1 MKQKFLTLLTCT
13 SMFIFAGCSTDENGN
28 NVETND
34 KIEENE
40 QNEQNNE
47 IEEEKNVLD
56 TIEHDPS
63 VEVLVNRE
71 HSLSED
77 YIPEDL
83 VRVSVDTVLEDE
95 EVNQLREV
103 AANALAEMFED
114 AEEEGIKLY
123 ARSGYRSYQTQVSL
137 FNNYAAQYGEE
148 EANKFSAKPGE
159 SEHQTGLV
167 MDVTAQSV
175 DLQLSEELGKT
186 DEGIWLAENA
196 HKYGFIIRYPEDK
209 EEITKYIYEPWHIR
223 YLGVDLATLV
233 YNSGL
238 SYEEF
243 VEEEGILEDVKP

>member
-1 MKQKFLTLLTCT
+1 
-13 SMFIFAGCSTDENGN
+13 
-28 NVETND
+28 
-34 KIEENE
+34 
-40 QNEQNNE
+40 
-47 IEEEKNVLD
+47 
-56 TIEHDPS
+56 
-63 VEVLVNRE
+63 
-71 HSLSED
+71 
-77 YIPEDL
+77 
-83 VRVSVDTVLEDE
+83 
-95 EVNQLREV
+95 
-103 AANALAEMFED
+103 
-114 AEEEGIKLY
+114 
-123 ARSGYRSYQTQVSL
+123 
-137 FNNYAAQYGEE
+137 
-148 EANKFSAKPGE
+148 
-159 SEHQTGLV
+159 